1 MKIFVPKNK
10 IMAMSN
16 PEFFFSKLTL
26 IRRACSVYI
35 KLIVGL
41 AYSANH
47 ELWDR
52 CCLLAVLLS

>member
-26 IRRACSVYI
+26 IRRARCVYI
-35 KLIVGL
+35 KLIERPGL
-41 AYSANH
+41 FGHSGP
-47 ELWDR
+47 LG
-52 CCLLAVLLS
+52 LMLPPGGSS

>member
-26 IRRACSVYI
+26 IRRACYVYI
-35 KLIVGL
+35 KLIERPGLFGHSRTVGPML
-41 AYSANH
+41 PPSG
-47 ELWDR
+47 
-52 CCLLAVLLS
+52 SS